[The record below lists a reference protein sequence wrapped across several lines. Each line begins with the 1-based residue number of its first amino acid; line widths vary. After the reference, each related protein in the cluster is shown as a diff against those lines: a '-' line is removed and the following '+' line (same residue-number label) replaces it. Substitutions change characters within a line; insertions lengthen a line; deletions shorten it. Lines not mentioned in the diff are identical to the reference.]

1 MIRAVKPNFHTID
14 LEKLMRQ
21 SQKGDLLLPAPT
33 PLYAYG
39 LDPAD
44 ACVHGYRLA
53 ARLVV
58 DRIRDRS
65 SEQSFLF
72 YPAVFLYRHTI
83 ELMLKR
89 LILAFDNPS
98 VRRVTGEEQRANE
111 YWAALTRGQK
121 AHSLKWLWEQVR
133 PAARALGD
141 AVVSLDRIEGINF
154 YIQQINE
161 IDPGSVNFQYTTD
174 IENTRVKL
182 TGAQKPG
189 VDADITD
196 FGEAMERLASY
207 LDGIDSFVAAI
218 IECDQEVRAEA
229 YDPSN

>member
-1 MIRAVKPNFHTID
+1 MKPNFHPLD

-21 SQKGDLLLPAPT
+21 PQKGDLLLPAPT

-39 LDPAD
+39 LEPAD

-58 DRIRDRS
+58 DRIRERS

-72 YPAVFLYRHTI
+72 YPAVFLYRHTV

-89 LILAFDNPS
+89 LILAFDDPS
-98 VRRVTGEEQRANE
+98 VRRVTGEEQRTDD
-111 YWAALTRGQK
+111 YFAALRRGQK

-133 PAARALGD
+133 PAATALGES
-141 AVVSLDRIEGINF
+141 VISMERVEGINF

-161 IDPGSVNFQYTTD
+161 IDPGSANFRYTTE

-182 TGAQKPG
+182 TDAQKPG
-189 VDADITD
+189 VEADLID

-207 LDGIDSFVAAI
+207 LDGIDSFVGAI

-229 YDPSN
+229 YDPSY

>member
-1 MIRAVKPNFHTID
+1 
-14 LEKLMRQ
+14 MRQ
-21 SQKGDLLLPAPT
+21 PQKGDLLLPAPA

-53 ARLVV
+53 ARLVI
-58 DRIRDRS
+58 DRIRERS

-89 LILAFDNPS
+89 LILTFDNPS
-98 VRRVTGEEQRANE
+98 VRRITGEGQRADE
-111 YWAALTRGQK
+111 YWALLTRGKK

-133 PAARALGD
+133 SAAQALGD
-141 AVVSLDRIEGINF
+141 AIVPPDRIQGINF

-161 IDPGSVNFQYTTD
+161 IDPGSVSFRYTTE

-182 TGAQKPG
+182 TDTEPG
-189 VDADITD
+189 
-196 FGEAMERLASY
+196 E
-207 LDGIDSFVAAI
+207 
-218 IECDQEVRAEA
+218 
-229 YDPSN
+229 

>member
-1 MIRAVKPNFHTID
+1 M
-14 LEKLMRQ
+14 
-21 SQKGDLLLPAPT
+21 PAPT

-58 DRIRDRS
+58 DRIRERS

-72 YPAVFLYRHTI
+72 YPLVFLYRHTV

-89 LILAFDNPS
+89 LILAFDDPR
-98 VRRVTGEEQRANE
+98 VRRVTGEEQRADN
-111 YWAALTRGQK
+111 YWTTLRRGQK

-133 PAARALGD
+133 PAARALGE
-141 AVVSLDRIEGINF
+141 AVISVERIEGINF
-154 YIQQINE
+154 YIQQLNE
-161 IDPGSVNFQYTTD
+161 IDPGSDNFRYTTE
-174 IENTRVKL
+174 IESTRVKL

-189 VDADITD
+189 VEADLID

-207 LDGIDSFVAAI
+207 LDGIDSFVGAI
-218 IECDQEVRAEA
+218 IEYDLEARAEG
-229 YDPSN
+229 YDPSY